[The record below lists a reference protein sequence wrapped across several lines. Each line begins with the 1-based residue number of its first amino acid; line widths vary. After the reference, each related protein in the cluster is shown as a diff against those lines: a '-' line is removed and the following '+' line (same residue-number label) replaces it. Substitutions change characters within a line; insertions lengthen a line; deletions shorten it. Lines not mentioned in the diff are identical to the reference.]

1 MTVEAVMPLR
11 TFPAA
16 YVARAHTVLASAA
29 FLGALSIGLLYHYKK
44 LCKNAVAGW
53 PSEWFPSVS
62 ATVGDWY
69 PERNIFQILIGFTS
83 GPRLAL
89 VFLEYLVHSRDW
101 HSQLPVVTCISG
113 ILRTVACGG
122 WVYVTSNDDGEAHD
136 FFMISYIVLTIP
148 WMGGCI
154 VCAPN
159 QTRSRRIAVASTFF
173 LSIIPLVYFYLQ
185 HKVHRVPGAYT
196 HYSLFEWGLIA
207 LDLMFDSLAEDE
219 LKWADL
225 QFFVGDAAARP
236 VDVGTE
242 ITKST
247 QLVDGRN
254 ESGVAAVNS
263 AESSPKSQV
272 AEKST
277 TTESPAKENKPRFSF
292 RLQIPSPWNPFISFA
307 CSVYLSYIFW
317 SIFTS
322 LIPTLFYFSVW
333 QLGIAGHELALLATL
348 SPIFLSVTPL
358 LSWAK
363 SRGGSTTLNTLS
375 LLGLAAF
382 LLNKPLHRLGL
393 ITLASATVIIKQV
406 TNWAAPDVEYQSILT
421 ALGFLLSSLL
431 KQANHSNN
439 PVSPLVNSES
449 GGYNKTGFV
458 LAALAIYEHHSREPQ
473 VASGHPQKTTSNAKS
488 TPSGTV
494 ASPQVHWL
502 IGAVPLGSLIFMLHN
517 ILSDSS
523 TLIAWNW
530 TGYSDCRPRGP
541 VPHLHGSL
549 TFIAQSLGLL
559 LTLTLASWNS
569 TNLLAH
575 PLWFAYGSAATAVL
589 YTYRN
594 WLGYIGGLNLAIF
607 IMSVIPIVFQR
618 ASAAAGS
625 TWESTGKVYFTAM
638 LVYCLLAAASIWT
651 VAYAFVPGGVYLRER
666 TDIVLMLQMACL
678 SLAFKWPGIKIPSLP
693 ERKDISTPTFIS
705 YSRITLACFT
715 ISSLIVTIYHT
726 PTAFPRPFKVG
737 PRIIN
742 AGIWT
747 VHFGLDN
754 EGRDSQR
761 LVQNV
766 ARDMELD
773 LLGLLETDL
782 HRVVFGNRDLT
793 RVLVEEMGY
802 YVDTGPGPGSH
813 TWGCVLLSKFPI
825 INSTHHL
832 LPSPGGELAPAIEA
846 VIDVWGTPVT
856 VIVAHNGQEEDPLD
870 RELQSSELAR
880 IMAASY
886 PRPVIFLGYV
896 VTKPHASRP
905 APYEILVKDGLVH
918 DIDQDDYDRWC
929 EYILYRGLY
938 RTSYA
943 RISRGKVTDT
953 ELQIGQFVVP
963 PYGTTVVDD
972 SEEARYLRSAKEDL
986 PEDYWFTMD
995 YYDYH
1000 PNNQKKGGHAYHV
1013 FGTPLYYK
1021 IPQNSPVL

>member
-1 MTVEAVMPLR
+1 MSPR
-11 TFPAA
+11 TIPAA
-16 YVARAHTVLASAA
+16 YVARAHTVLGSAA
-29 FLGALSIGLLYHYKK
+29 FLVALFLGLLYHYKK
-44 LCKNAVAGW
+44 LCKNAVASW
-53 PSEWFPSVS
+53 PDEWLPSVS

-69 PERNIFQILIGFTS
+69 PERNIFQILIAFTS
-83 GPRLAL
+83 GPRMAL
-89 VFLEYLVHSRDW
+89 VFLEYLLHSKDW
-101 HSQLPVVTCISG
+101 NSQFPLVIFISG
-113 ILRTVACGG
+113 TLRTVTCGG
-122 WVYVTSNDDGEAHD
+122 WVYITSYDDGEVHD

-148 WMGGCI
+148 WMVGCI
-154 VCAPN
+154 VCAAN
-159 QTRSRRIAVASTFF
+159 QTRKTRIFVASTFF
-173 LSIIPLVYFYLQ
+173 LSMIPLVYFYLQ
-185 HKVHRVPGAYT
+185 HKVHKVPGAYSR
-196 HYSLFEWGLIA
+196 YSLFEWSLIA
-207 LDLMFDSLAEDE
+207 LDIIFDSLAEE
-219 LKWADL
+219 EIKLANL
-225 QFFVGDAAARP
+225 QLSVGDAAARF
-236 VDVGTE
+236 VHVGTE
-242 ITKST
+242 TAKSVQSVDRRNEPETTTTNSTESSVKPKAVKKST
-247 QLVDGRN
+247 
-254 ESGVAAVNS
+254 
-263 AESSPKSQV
+263 
-272 AEKST
+272 
-277 TTESPAKENKPRFSF
+277 AKEVSAKGTKPRFAF
-292 RLQIPSPWNPFISFA
+292 KLQVPPSWKPFISFTS
-307 CSVYLSYIFW
+307 SVYLSYIFW

-363 SRGGSTTLNTLS
+363 TRDGATTLNTLS
-375 LLGLAAF
+375 LLGLVAF
-382 LLNKPLHRLGL
+382 PLNNPVHRLGL
-393 ITLASATVIIKQV
+393 VFLASATVVLKQV

-421 ALGFLLSSLL
+421 ALGFLLSSVL

-449 GGYNKTGFV
+449 GGYNKIGFV

-473 VASGHPQKTTSNAKS
+473 VAQGQPKKGKQNGKF
-488 TPSGTV
+488 TPSEPV
-494 ASPQVHWL
+494 VSPQGHWL
-502 IGAVPLGSLIFMLHN
+502 TGAVPLGSLIFILHN
-517 ILSDSS
+517 LLSDTS

-530 TGYSDCRPRGP
+530 TGYVDYQPRGP

-549 TFIAQSLGLL
+549 TFIAQALGFL
-559 LTLTLASWNS
+559 LTLTLASTDVLS
-569 TNLLAH
+569 H

-589 YTYRN
+589 YTYKN
-594 WLGYIGGLNLAIF
+594 WLGYIGGLNLAVF
-607 IMSVIPIVFQR
+607 IMSVIPVVLQR

-625 TWESTGKVYFTAM
+625 SWESTGKVYFTAM

-651 VAYAFVPGGVYLRER
+651 VAYAFVPGGIYLRER
-666 TDIVLMLQMACL
+666 TDIVLVLQMACL
-678 SLAFKWPGIKIPSLP
+678 SLAFKWPGLKLPSLP
-693 ERKDISTPTFIS
+693 ERQDILTPALLS
-705 YSRITLACFT
+705 YSRITLACLT
-715 ISSLIVTIYHT
+715 ISSLVATIYRT
-726 PTAFPRPFKVG
+726 PTGFPQPFKPG

-761 LVQNV
+761 LVRNV
-766 ARDMELD
+766 AQDMELD

-782 HRVVFGNRDLT
+782 HRVVFGNRDLS
-793 RVLVEEMGY
+793 RVMVEMGY
-802 YVDTGPGPGSH
+802 YVDTGPGPASH

-832 LPSPGGELAPAIEA
+832 LPSPNGELAPAIEA
-846 VIDVWGTPVT
+846 VIDAWGTPVT

-870 RELQSSELAR
+870 RELQSTELAR

-896 VTKPHASRP
+896 VTKPHAPRP
-905 APYEILVKDGLVH
+905 SPYEILVKDGRVH
-918 DIDQDDYDRWC
+918 DIDEDDWDRWC

-972 SEEARYLRSAKEDL
+972 SKEARYLRSAKEDL
-986 PEDYWFTMD
+986 PEDHWFTMD
-995 YYDYH
+995 YYNYH
-1000 PNNQKKGGHAYHV
+1000 PNNPGHHYQV

-1021 IPQNSPVL
+1021 IPQNPPLL